1 MMLSSNLALSQT
13 LIVFTY
19 FDMVGEV
26 PHSDFEKRY
35 QGFLVKDTD
44 ALAYLSKK
52 VVARAYKLYNAEHA

>member
-19 FDMVGEV
+19 FDM
-26 PHSDFEKRY
+26 PHSDFEKGY
-35 QGFLVKDTD
+35 QDFLVKDTD

-52 VVARAYKLYNAEHA
+52 VVARL

>member
-1 MMLSSNLALSQT
+1 MLSSNLALSQT

-26 PHSDFEKRY
+26 PHRDFEKRY

-52 VVARAYKLYNAEHA
+52 VVARL